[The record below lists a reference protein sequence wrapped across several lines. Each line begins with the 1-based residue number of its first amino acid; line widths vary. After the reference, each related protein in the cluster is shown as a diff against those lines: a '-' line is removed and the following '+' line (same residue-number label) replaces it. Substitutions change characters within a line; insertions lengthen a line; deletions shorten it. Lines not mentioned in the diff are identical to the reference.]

1 MRNPMS
7 GQVRGQTRVFTPIIR
22 VNGNDFVVEEVLNES
37 FEARKDCTDI
47 RFAVERI

>member
-22 VNGNDFVVEEVLNES
+22 VNGNDFSLEEVLNKV
-37 FEARKDCTDI
+37 FETGKNCTNI
-47 RFAVERI
+47 RFTVERI